1 MKVLLTFSNSLTA
14 VKLFFYK
21 SIYGRAYAHLYGLD
35 VALNILAQCKTTPL
49 DSIFQSPEADNDIRR
64 AFYQLQHDGFATIS
78 QHSIA
83 ITEKG
88 VVFAA
93 NGGYLAKQLRA
104 RLTTASI
111 VASIVAASAS
121 ILAVIIAH

>member
-1 MKVLLTFSNSLTA
+1 MKLLLAFSNSLTA

-49 DSIFQSPEADNDIRR
+49 DSIFQSPEA
-64 AFYQLQHDGFATIS
+64 
-78 QHSIA
+78 
-83 ITEKG
+83 
-88 VVFAA
+88 
-93 NGGYLAKQLRA
+93 
-104 RLTTASI
+104 SI